1 MAEIS
6 KSHNMN
12 KKILSLLQDKTKD
25 FGLSAKVIEEL
36 AEQASKDVNEESSD
50 EDLTKVVDSF
60 VSIAKMMQGEVTR
73 KMQKRKTET
82 DRDDEGQERKEDKHD
97 DEPAWF
103 AAYRKEQDAKLAKLQ
118 SENDAMK
125 AEKAKADR
133 GALIASTAKKLG
145 IPESL
150 MKRYRVDDG
159 VDVEKDL
166 MEYKQ
171 DLVNNKLLPKDS
183 GGDKASRD
191 AQLKSDAEAWVDS
204 LPDIN

>member
-1 MAEIS
+1 
-6 KSHNMN
+6 MN
-12 KKILSLLQDKTKD
+12 KKLLEMLQDKCKD

-36 AEQASKDVNEESSD
+36 AEQASKDTNEETSD
-50 EDLTKVVDSF
+50 EDLTKIADSY

-73 KMQKRKTET
+73 KMQKRSSGS
-82 DRDDEGQERKEDKHD
+82 DRKDKDEDEQEKKDESKYD

-125 AEKAKADR
+125 AERAKADR
-133 GALIASTAKKLG
+133 GALIAATAKKLG

-150 MKRYRVDDG
+150 MKRYHIDDD

-166 MEYKQ
+166 TEYKQ
-171 DLVNNKLLPKDS
+171 DLVNSKLLPKDS
-183 GGDKASRD
+183 GGDKASKD
-191 AQLKSDAEAWVDS
+191 AQLKSDAEEWVSS
-204 LPDIN
+204 LPDINS

>member
-1 MAEIS
+1 M
-6 KSHNMN
+6 
-12 KKILSLLQDKTKD
+12 LQDKCKD
-25 FGLSAKVIEEL
+25 FGLSAKAIEEL
-36 AEQASKDVNEESSD
+36 AEQASKGINDETSD
-50 EDLTKVVDSF
+50 EELIQKVDSY

-73 KMQKRKTET
+73 KMQKRSSDT
-82 DRDDEGQERKEDKHD
+82 DRKDDQGKGDDGKHD

-133 GALIASTAKKLG
+133 GALIAATAKKLG
-145 IPESL
+145 IPDSL
-150 MKRYRVDDG
+150 MKRYRVDDD

-183 GGDKASRD
+183 GGDKASKE
-191 AQLKSDAEAWVDS
+191 AQLKSDAEAWVDQ
-204 LPDIN
+204 LPDIR